1 MVCCE
6 IQTESQGERK
16 GKDSVE
22 KTEPEEKPVS
32 APAFEDLPETE
43 CPHLMSCVPDQLCDK
58 DGAVSRGEGEMSK
71 EERNKRGE
79 LIVRTSFDN
88 IVVDTF
94 IHFSLASTPILDSLM
109 SAVQITKLPIILP
122 RTNLILQVC

>member
-22 KTEPEEKPVS
+22 KTEPEEKAVP
-32 APAFEDLPETE
+32 APAFQELPETE

-58 DGAVSRGEGEMSK
+58 DGAVSRGEEESSE
-71 EERNKRGE
+71 EERNKGGE
-79 LIVRTSFDN
+79 LIVRTCYDN
-88 IVVDTF
+88 CVVDTLWKLKSNF
-94 IHFSLASTPILDSLM
+94 EPWNPIGL
-109 SAVQITKLPIILP
+109 TKCSIL
-122 RTNLILQVC
+122 LQLLKKL